1 MDMDLFRKALASKT
15 KKTEQ
20 LAEIK
25 RRPEPELPKLKATM
39 HKDTGYTTDAG
50 ARFRRAET
58 DIEVLVQK
66 EKPTKWIVH
75 FPDGTI
81 GVSSSNGRFTF
92 HS

>member
-1 MDMDLFRKALASKT
+1 MNINQFRKFL
-15 KKTEQ
+15 TE
-20 LAEIK
+20 A
-25 RRPEPELPKLKATM
+25 ELPKLKATM

-50 ARFRRAET
+50 SKFKRVSS
-58 DIEVLVQK
+58 DVEVLVQK

-81 GVSSSNGRFTF
+81 GVSSSNGKFTF